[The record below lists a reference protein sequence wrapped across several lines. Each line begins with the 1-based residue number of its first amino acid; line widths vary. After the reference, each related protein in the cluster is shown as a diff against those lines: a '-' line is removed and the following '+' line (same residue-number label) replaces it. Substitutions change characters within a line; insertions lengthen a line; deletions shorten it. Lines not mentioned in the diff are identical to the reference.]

1 MPKYEGLVYRNIAVD
16 AMCDIAIEERDRYK
30 QAVEERKND
39 ACKLVD
45 EVVEQLNSLKG
56 QIKAD
61 NYQYFL
67 PKEELENKHREMMN
81 ILCHLEYLHNMHQ
94 ELRRM
99 TDYCSI
105 LLMVSENGEKQDN
118 QKADWLR
125 KDLLCR
131 KRLGA
136 LLIIGCC
143 LYKGKIYDVLGIE
156 DGMYQIIDE
165 SGDCYLYGPGNFEI
179 IEESAVYDTVKM
191 KHRKKRNNDVE

>member
-61 NYQYFL
+61 SYQYFL

-81 ILCHLEYLHNMHQ
+81 MLCHMEYLHNMYQQLH
-94 ELRRM
+94 RM

-105 LLMVSENGEKQDN
+105 LLMASENGEK
-118 QKADWLR
+118 R
-125 KDLLCR
+125 
-131 KRLGA
+131 
-136 LLIIGCC
+136 
-143 LYKGKIYDVLGIE
+143 
-156 DGMYQIIDE
+156 
-165 SGDCYLYGPGNFEI
+165 
-179 IEESAVYDTVKM
+179 EE
-191 KHRKKRNNDVE
+191 